1 MNKFEL
7 QPPSHATAPE
17 RPVRAPPWPRPIV
30 VVCEDEP
37 ALRELVRVSLGEDAY
52 TFLEAADG
60 DEALTLLRTYTA
72 DVLILDLMLPRRT
85 GLEVLAE
92 LREEPR
98 TAAVAT
104 VVLTAQPDYADR
116 ARELGADRVIS
127 KPFLPDD
134 LAAAVREVLEA
145 ER

>member
-7 QPPSHATAPE
+7 QPPPPADAPVE
-17 RPVRAPPWPRPIV
+17 PGQAPPCPRPVV

-37 ALRELVRVSLGEDAY
+37 ALRELVRVSLGEHDY
-52 TFLEAADG
+52 TFLEAIDG
-60 DEALTLLRTYTA
+60 DEALALLREYEP
-72 DVLILDLMLPRRT
+72 DVLILDLMLPRRS

-92 LREEPR
+92 LRSDAQ
-98 TAAVAT
+98 AAEVAT
-104 VVLTAQPDYADR
+104 VVLTAQPDYAER

-145 ER
+145 GR